1 MNTFSKVLAFAI
13 LAAGA
18 ASLAPALPAWAQAA
32 RKPAVGTGIPLP
44 TPVPACCTAAQRPVN
59 TNKTWTVTPPSGP
72 GQQAVAILSTP
83 SWHAPFAGSQWIG
96 PDANAGTNSEPAG
109 DYVYSY
115 HFCLCG
121 PPKGVGLDFFP
132 AALHLESYADNSFHA
147 FLNNHPIGQD
157 VLVNG
162 FTTPTVIAGA
172 QPYYFQSGDNEI
184 KYVVNNISGPTGLDV
199 SGWISG
205 YFQPLGPDG
214 RCPH

>member
-1 MNTFSKVLAFAI
+1 MNTFSKILAFAI
-13 LAAGA
+13 LGAGA
-18 ASLAPALPAWAQAA
+18 ALIAPASPSFAQTARQLP
-32 RKPAVGTGIPLP
+32 GIIVRP
-44 TPVPACCTAAQRPVN
+44 TPVPVCCTAAQRPVN
-59 TNKTWTVTPPSGP
+59 TNNTWTVTPPSGP
-72 GQQAVAILSTP
+72 AHQAVPVTSTP
-83 SWHAPFAGSQWIG
+83 SWHVPFSGSQWIG
-96 PDANAGTNSEPAG
+96 PDANAGTDFNEPSG

-132 AALHLESYADNSFHA
+132 AALYLSSYADNSFHA

-162 FTTPTVIAGA
+162 FTVATVIPST
-172 QPYYFQSGDNEI
+172 QSSYFQNGDNEI
-184 KYVVNNISGPTGLDV
+184 KYVVNNVSGPTGLDV

-214 RCPH
+214 HCPR

>member
-1 MNTFSKVLAFAI
+1 MNSFSKILALAI
-13 LAAGA
+13 LGAGV
-18 ASLAPALPAWAQAA
+18 ASMAPASPAAAQAA
-32 RKPAVGTGIPLP
+32 RRPGTIVLP
-44 TPVPACCTAAQRPVN
+44 TPVPVCCTAAQRPVS
-59 TNKTWTVTPPSGP
+59 TNNTWTVTPPSGP
-72 GQQAVAILSTP
+72 GHQAVPIGSTP
-83 SWHAPFAGSQWIG
+83 SWHAPFAASQWIG
-96 PDANAGTNSEPAG
+96 PDANAGTDYNEPSG

-132 AALHLESYADNSFHA
+132 AALYLSSYADNSFHA

-162 FTTPTVIAGA
+162 FTTATVISSA
-172 QPYYFQSGDNEI
+172 QPYYFQNGDNEI
-184 KYVVNNISGPTGLDV
+184 KYVVNNVSGPTGLDV